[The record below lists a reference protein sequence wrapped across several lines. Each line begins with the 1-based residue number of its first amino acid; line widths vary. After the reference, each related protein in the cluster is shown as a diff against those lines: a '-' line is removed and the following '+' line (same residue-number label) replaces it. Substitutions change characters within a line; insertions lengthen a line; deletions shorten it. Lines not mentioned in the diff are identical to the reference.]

1 MNKIS
6 EFSKTVLIVLL
17 TVSAIFLT
25 GRTWLTAVGSNGD
38 WRTLFNKDT
47 VNLPVAY
54 NEYEEINSVIT
65 LLTPLRATVKS
76 ESGFCTLPN
85 ANAVSGLF
93 ERTRVSMNE
102 ALSTAKDMQ
111 TVDKNA
117 WRRALDGDMV
127 FYDFEG
133 YIPLD
138 ALALLGTGT
147 SVEFPSVRYL
157 VLSADDDGTVS
168 VYCKDK
174 EGNYLRFAT
183 EAQATNLRAIL
194 TGYPGDGSEF
204 VYKTIPSADT
214 MLTTAPY
221 TDGTLARESVITDI
235 SSSDTNRMI
244 SVILEDLGFNSY
256 TTKAYPE
263 TDTTRVYVEDLDTL
277 RVSSDGTLQ
286 FYAPS
291 ADNGTYTA
299 PTGLDK
305 ANILA
310 DGATI
315 LRNAVGIYSGDA
327 SVYLIDCYTDSQT
340 GRFVLLFGIHSD
352 GVPVKTEKGYAA
364 RLEYCGNVV
373 TSGDM
378 RIAAYKKTDGTAP
391 LLPAV
396 QAYAAMKDGGE
407 LGLRYV
413 YGETAYS
420 KNWYRIAD

>member
-1 MNKIS
+1 MNRLS

-17 TVSAIFLT
+17 TVSAVFLT

-65 LLTPLRATVKS
+65 LLTPLRASVRS

-85 ANAVSGLF
+85 ASAVSGLF

-102 ALSTAKDMQ
+102 ALSTASDVQ
-111 TVDKNA
+111 TVDVTE
-117 WRRALDGDMV
+117 WRKALDRDMV

-157 VLSADDDGTVS
+157 VLSAEDDESVS
-168 VYCKDK
+168 IYCKDK
-174 EGNYLRFAT
+174 DGSYLRYTT
-183 EAQATNLRAIL
+183 EAQASHLRSVL
-194 TGYPGDGSEF
+194 TGYEADGSEF
-204 VYKTIPSADT
+204 VYKKIPSADT
-214 MLTTAPY
+214 MLTTASY
-221 TDGTLARESVITDI
+221 TDGTLAREGVITDI
-235 SSSDTNRMI
+235 SSADTNRMI
-244 SVILEDLGFNSY
+244 SVILENLGFNSY

-263 TDTTRVYVEDLDTL
+263 TDTSRVYVEDLDTL
-277 RVSSDGTLQ
+277 RVSLDGTLQ

-310 DGATI
+310 DAATI
-315 LRNAVGIYSGDA
+315 LRNAVGLYLGDA
-327 SVYLIDCYTDSQT
+327 SAYLIDCYTDQAT

-364 RLEYCGNVV
+364 SLEYCGNVV
-373 TSGDM
+373 TVGDM
-378 RIAAYKKTDGTAP
+378 RIATYRKTDGTAP